1 MIGSVISAS
10 VIIRSDIIF
19 IKPPTMEVSQEFAFD
34 LRLKSN
40 RLYQPEQP
48 ARRPLSPQ
56 EEKIQLLRKI
66 EAVSASNR

>member
-1 MIGSVISAS
+1 
-10 VIIRSDIIF
+10 
-19 IKPPTMEVSQEFAFD
+19 MEVSQEFAFD